1 MLGTVYDKLWKHGSY
16 KNAPRKIAARRVYW
30 RASMAWAD
38 VFKGLILRFLEVG
51 SARGRLRAH
60 RYGPCEAESL
70 KGRMKRAVALLGEK
84 EVQSIMERE
93 GKIEVSGPPVAS
105 FMCCNR

>member
-1 MLGTVYDKLWKHGSY
+1 MHSRPGLMSSRGSY
-16 KNAPRKIAARRVYW
+16 HNSWKCVLLSN
-30 RASMAWAD
+30 
-38 VFKGLILRFLEVG
+38 GC
-51 SARGRLRAH
+51 LRAH

-105 FMCCNR
+105 YMCCNR

>member
-1 MLGTVYDKLWKHGSY
+1 MSSRGSY
-16 KNAPRKIAARRVYW
+16 HLPWKWVLLSRRC
-30 RASMAWAD
+30 
-38 VFKGLILRFLEVG
+38 
-51 SARGRLRAH
+51 LRAH

-93 GKIEVSGPPVAS
+93 GKIEVGGPKFVKLIL
-105 FMCCNR
+105 